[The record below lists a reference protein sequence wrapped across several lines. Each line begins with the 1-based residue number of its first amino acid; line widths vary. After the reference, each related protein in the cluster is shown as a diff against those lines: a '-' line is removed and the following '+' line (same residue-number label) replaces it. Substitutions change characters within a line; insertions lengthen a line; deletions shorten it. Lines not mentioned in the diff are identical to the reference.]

1 MFGAGTHSNGY
12 CRRFSLHSLFIL
24 HRVIGDSETFA
35 TANIQIFCLLG
46 IFDTKKNAILY
57 FGYFT
62 VMNHTYLI

>member
-1 MFGAGTHSNGY
+1 MLYGICF
-12 CRRFSLHSLFIL
+12 R
-24 HRVIGDSETFA
+24 A
-35 TANIQIFCLLG
+35 TKTRISDGKYTNFCLLG

>member
-35 TANIQIFCLLG
+35 TAFCLLG

-57 FGYFT
+57 LGYFT